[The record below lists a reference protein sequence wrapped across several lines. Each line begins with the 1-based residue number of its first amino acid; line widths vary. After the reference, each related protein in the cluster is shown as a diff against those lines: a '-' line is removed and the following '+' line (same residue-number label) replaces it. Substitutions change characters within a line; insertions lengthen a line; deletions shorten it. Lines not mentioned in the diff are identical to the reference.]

1 MVLGVED
8 YGVGHTPPLSYR
20 TNRIIGG
27 VAPSEYLAKLEKGT
41 GDNPAID
48 RKRLDGFLSSHL
60 IDPQLLRA
68 DGFDAFMADRQARLL
83 KLIEQAIGKEAYAG
97 AVPEEGEDAGDD
109 ADAIEAEKTI
119 AAT

>member
-8 YGVGHTPPLSYR
+8 YGVGHTPLSYR

-83 KLIEQAIGKEAYAG
+83 KLIEQATGKEAYAG

-109 ADAIEAEKTI
+109 ADAIEEEKTI